1 MDAIPSSTS
10 DTQALAGAREGR
22 EAAFLMLVARY
33 HCSMVHLAET
43 FVQSRAIAEEVTRE
57 VWTDVLASSATN
69 HGSLSF
75 RCWMFQTLVD
85 RARFRAA
92 QDISSVSP
100 ATSQTKDDTCAKVPS
115 AGTFF
120 YDRHLVWPGWWM
132 NSPPPWTDRQLET
145 AAAREQ
151 ALNALRSLPPAQQ
164 RVMMLRDVE
173 GWTSA
178 EVCET
183 MHLSPLEQ
191 RALLH
196 RARTTVRARLDAHF
210 RSASRGKDPREK

>member
-1 MDAIPSSTS
+1 METVTSSTS
-10 DTQALAGAREGR
+10 DTQALAAAREGQ

-33 HCSMVHLAET
+33 HCPMVQLAET
-43 FVQSRAIAEEVTRE
+43 FLQSRAIAEEVTRE
-57 VWTDVLASSATN
+57 VWTDVLASSATS
-69 HGSLSF
+69 HGSVSV
-75 RCWMFQTLVD
+75 RCWMFQILVE

-92 QDISSVSP
+92 QGMSSVSP
-100 ATSQTKDDTCAKVPS
+100 TTSQTKDDRCAKFPS

-120 YDRHLVWPGWWM
+120 DDRHALWAGWWIQ
-132 NSPPPWTDRQLET
+132 SPQAWADQQLET

-151 ALNALRSLPPAQQ
+151 TLNALRSLPPAQQ
-164 RVMMLRDVE
+164 RVMLLRDVE

-183 MHLSPLEQ
+183 MHLSALEQ

-196 RARTTVRARLDAHF
+196 RARTTVRARLAAHF
-210 RSASRGKDPREK
+210 RSASR

>member
-1 MDAIPSSTS
+1 MNAVTSSTS
-10 DTQALAGAREGR
+10 DTRALAAAREGQ

-33 HCSMVHLAET
+33 HCPMVHLAET
-43 FVQSRAIAEEVTRE
+43 FLRSRAIAEEVTRE
-57 VWTDVLASSATN
+57 VWMEVLSSSATL
-69 HGSLSF
+69 HGRLSV
-75 RCWMFQTLVD
+75 RCWMFQILVE
-85 RARFRAA
+85 RARFRAGQA
-92 QDISSVSP
+92 MSSVSP
-100 ATSQTKDDTCAKVPS
+100 TTSQAKDDRCAKFPS

-120 YDRHLVWPGWWM
+120 DDSHPVWPGWWIQ
-132 NSPPPWTDRQLET
+132 SPPAWADQQLET

-178 EVCET
+178 EICET
-183 MHLSPLEQ
+183 TQLSALEQ

-196 RARTTVRARLDAHF
+196 RARTTVRARLERQLRF
-210 RSASRGKDPREK
+210 VSR

>member
-1 MDAIPSSTS
+1 VGLFMTVTSATS
-10 DTQALAGAREGR
+10 DARALAGAREAQ
-22 EAAFLMLVARY
+22 EAAFLMLVTRY

-43 FVQSRAIAEEVTRE
+43 FVCSRAIAEEVTRE
-57 VWTDVLASSATN
+57 AWADVLRKLWA
-69 HGSLSF
+69 F
-75 RCWMFQTLVD
+75 RGHTSVKCWMFQILVE

-92 QDISSVSP
+92 QLVSSVLRSS
-100 ATSQTKDDTCAKVPS
+100 SQTKDDTSDLPS

-120 YDRHLVWPGWWM
+120 DDRHPLWPGWWM
-132 NSPPPWTDRQLET
+132 QSPPAWRDQQLET
-145 AAAREQ
+145 APSREQ
-151 ALNALRSLPPAQQ
+151 ALKALRSLPPAQQ

-183 MHLSPLEQ
+183 IELSAVEQ

-210 RSASRGKDPREK
+210 RFAAK

>member
-1 MDAIPSSTS
+1 MDAMTSSTS
-10 DTQALAGAREGR
+10 DTQALAGAREGQ

-57 VWTDVLASSATN
+57 VWTDVLSSSATF
-69 HGSLSF
+69 HGRLSV
-75 RCWMFQTLVD
+75 RCWMFQTLVE

-92 QDISSVSP
+92 QGISLVSP
-100 ATSQTKDDTCAKVPS
+100 TTSQTKDDACAKFPS
-115 AGTFF
+115 AGTFL
-120 YDRHLVWPGWWM
+120 DERHPLWPGWWIQ
-132 NSPPPWTDRQLET
+132 SPQAWADQQLET

-151 ALNALRSLPPAQQ
+151 TLNALRSLPPAQQ
-164 RVMMLRDVE
+164 RVMLLRDVE

-183 MHLSPLEQ
+183 THLSAPEQ

-196 RARTTVRARLDAHF
+196 RARTTVRATLAAHF
-210 RSASRGKDPREK
+210 RSASR